1 MELKNKILKHL
12 SYLKCFKNC
21 FTMAVSTEF
30 HYIMVCGEM
39 NINLL
44 SPKFW
49 HVEILVWYDYSIPTI
64 CSNIT
69 NSVLLMVI
77 TCTVKILR
85 NGTPKI
91 IVIEL
96 NHFALRLLNAT
107 GLKWKSFFN
116 IMGLQDADGVATS
129 VNPDQTAHTGEG

>member
-1 MELKNKILKHL
+1 
-12 SYLKCFKNC
+12 
-21 FTMAVSTEF
+21 MAVSTEF

-49 HVEILVWYDYSIPTI
+49 HAEILVCYDYSIPTI
-64 CSNIT
+64 HSNIT

-77 TCTVKILR
+77 TCSVKILR

-91 IVIEL
+91 IVIDVKP
-96 NHFALRLLNAT
+96 FALRLLNAT

-116 IMGLQDADGVATS
+116 ILGLQDADGVATS
-129 VNPDQTAHTGEG
+129 VNPDQTAHTGAG

>member
-1 MELKNKILKHL
+1 
-12 SYLKCFKNC
+12 
-21 FTMAVSTEF
+21 MAVLTEF
-30 HYIMVCGEM
+30 HNIMVCGEM

-69 NSVLLMVI
+69 NSVLSMVI

-85 NGTPKI
+85 NGTPNI
-91 IVIEL
+91 IVIDL
-96 NHFALRLLNAT
+96 NPFALRLLNAI
-107 GLKWKSFFN
+107 GLKWKKFFN
-116 IMGLQDADGVATS
+116 ITCLQDADGVATS
-129 VNPDQTAHTGEG
+129 VNPDQTAHTGAG